1 MIMELNRDVL
11 HARSLINNEWIGHST
26 TNILS
31 VKNKYDQNIIAT
43 IPYADASEVQFAIS
57 SSVQAFQSWS
67 GISAA
72 ERREFL
78 LKLREGLLAEKE
90 KFINL
95 IVSEAGKPLDYAK
108 AEIERSAMVLQL
120 SADEAIRLTG
130 ETIAMDY
137 GAGKGKTA
145 FTKRFPIGPV
155 LAISPFNFPLNLAL
169 HKVGPALASGNTV
182 ILKPSPY
189 TPLTALAL
197 ASLSKRIGLPPGVLN
212 VVVCKNEEA
221 ELMLKDERIKMLSFT
236 GSADVGWML
245 KEKAGKKKV
254 ILELGGNASVI
265 VDRTSN
271 LEEAAKAIATGAFL
285 YAGQVCIS
293 VQRIFVDNEVFDD
306 FVEKLKAA
314 TGQLQT
320 GNPSTEGV
328 TVGPIIDRVH
338 LERITGWIEK
348 AKQKG
353 AQVLMGGEILDQE
366 RNVLAPTLIT
376 NTNEEMEI
384 VAEEIFGPVAIIER
398 VQYFDE
404 VIRFINRSRYG
415 LQAGLFT
422 NNLSQMKYAHEHL
435 EVGALI
441 VNGIPGFRVDSM
453 PYGGVKDSGLGRE
466 GVRYTMEEM
475 TEPRLLVY

>member
-1 MIMELNRDVL
+1 MELNRDIL
-11 HARSLINNEWIGHST
+11 HAKSFINNEWVGHST

-43 IPYADASEVQFAIS
+43 IPYADASEVQFALS
-57 SSVQAFQSWS
+57 NSAQAFQSWS
-67 GISAA
+67 RLSAM
-72 ERREFL
+72 ERRDFI
-78 LKLREGLLAEKE
+78 LKIREGLLHEKE

-95 IVSEAGKPLDYAK
+95 IVSEAGKPVDYAR
-108 AEIERSAMVLQL
+108 AEIDRSLTVLQL
-120 SADEAIRLTG
+120 SADEAIRFTG
-130 ETIAMDY
+130 ETVAMDF
-137 GAGKGKTA
+137 GVGKGRTA

-169 HKVGPALASGNTV
+169 HKVGPALAAGCTV
-182 ILKPSPY
+182 VLKPSPF

-197 ASLSKRIGLPPGVLN
+197 ASLCKRVGLPPGVLN
-212 VVVCKNEEA
+212 VVVCRNEEA

-236 GSADVGWML
+236 GSAEVGWSL

-254 ILELGGNASVI
+254 VLELGGNAAVI
-265 VDRTSN
+265 VDRTTD
-271 LEEAAKAIATGAFL
+271 LDEAAKAVAMGSFM

-293 VQRIFVDNEVFDD
+293 VQRIFVDNDVFDV
-306 FVEKLKAA
+306 FVDKLK
-314 TGQLQT
+314 QVMSDLQS
-320 GNPSTEGV
+320 GNPATEGV
-328 TVGPIIDRVH
+328 IVGPIIDRQH
-338 LERITGWIEK
+338 LDRITSWINE
-348 AKQKG
+348 AKEKG
-353 AQVLMGGEILDQE
+353 AQILMGGDVLDQE

-376 NTNEEMEI
+376 NTTEDMKI
-384 VAEEIFGPVAIIER
+384 VAEEVFGPVAVIER

-404 VIRFINRSRYG
+404 VIRVINRSRYG
-415 LQAGLFT
+415 LQAGLFS
-422 NNLSQMKYAHEHL
+422 NNLSQMKYAHDHL

-441 VNGIPGFRVDSM
+441 MNGVPGFRVDSM